1 MESFLTDPRVWVP
14 AALGFI
20 TFIGVWSRQ
29 KTTNELNVDE
39 IKDMKVLLKA
49 VEVKQYEHDQ
59 AIALLQSDHRT
70 QSSAIEGILEQL
82 REVVRD
88 LQRVAIKLAI
98 GEHGKTQ
105 G

>member
-1 MESFLTDPRVWVP
+1 MESFLLDPRVWVP
-14 AALGFI
+14 AVIAFV
-20 TFIGVWSRQ
+20 TFVGAWSHQR
-29 KTTNELNVDE
+29 TVNDANVDE
-39 IKDMKVLLKA
+39 IKGLKVLLKA

-59 AIALLQSDHRT
+59 SIALLKSDHKT
-70 QSSAIEGILEQL
+70 QSSAIESIVEQL

-88 LQRVAIKLAI
+88 LQQVAIKLAI